1 MRRNWQAGRVYQEG
15 RKKIDSWLP
24 TMVAYVQYWRDVP
37 GHAEPKRAFVSLGV
51 CHTRTIAERK
61 AAEKLEELGINS
73 TQTFREST
81 SSITFKEQGEI
92 WLQSLSNRKR
102 NPLEQT
108 TIDTRRYALDKWMYP
123 FFGDRYLADI
133 TNLAM
138 KEFVDHISSLKPA
151 TIRDYVNIV
160 KAVVASARDVRGEP
174 LFMRDW
180 DDEFIDV
187 PGVDDQKQP
196 TVDRDEMTAILREA
210 EEPYRTL
217 YALLAGCGP
226 MRAGEALG
234 LDIRSIHEDFR
245 TLEIVQKAKRG
256 ELQDHMKTKNAD
268 SRHGRVV
275 DLSESLAAM
284 LREFVR
290 GRTSGLVFCKPD
302 GSQLMQR
309 DILKHSL
316 HPILK
321 KLELEQGGFN
331 IFRRFRIT
339 ELETAEVPA
348 ALQHTWSGHAK
359 SHVSEVYKKLLRQRE
374 WRLRWAEKTGTG
386 FTLPGHQEAA
396 AEAPNG
402 KSGKILEFRKVV

>member
-1 MRRNWQAGRVYQEG
+1 MRRKWQQGRVFQKG
-15 RKKIDSWLP
+15 RKKSDPWLP
-24 TMVAYVQYWRDVP
+24 TESAYVQFWRDVP
-37 GHAEPKRAFVSLGV
+37 GQAELERDFVSLGV
-51 CHTRTIAERK
+51 CRTRTIAERK

-73 TQTFREST
+73 IQAFREST
-81 SSITFKEQGEI
+81 SNITFKEQGEI
-92 WLQSLSNRKR
+92 WLQSLANRKR

-123 FFGDRYLADI
+123 FFGERHLADI

-151 TIRDYVNIV
+151 TIRDYVNTV
-160 KAVVASARDVRGEP
+160 KAVVASARDIKGEP

-180 DDEFIDV
+180 DDGFIDV
-187 PGVDDQKQP
+187 PEVDEQNQP
-196 TVDRDEMTAILREA
+196 TVDQDEMEMILREA
-210 EEPYRTL
+210 EEPYCTL

-256 ELQDHMKTKNAD
+256 KLQDHMKTKNAD

-275 DLSESLAAM
+275 DLSEPLAAM
-284 LREFVR
+284 LREFVG

-309 DILKHSL
+309 DILKSL

-321 KLELEQGGFN
+321 KLGLEQGGLN

-339 ELETAEVPA
+339 KLETAEVPA

-359 SHVSEVYKKLLRQRE
+359 SHVSEVYKKLLKQRE

-386 FTLPGHQEAA
+386 FTLPCHQQAA
-396 AEAPNG
+396 AEASNG
-402 KSGKILEFRKVV
+402 KPGKLLQFRKVG

>member
-15 RKKIDSWLP
+15 RKKSDPWLP

-37 GHAEPKRAFVSLGV
+37 GQAEPRRGFVSLGV
-51 CHTRTIAERK
+51 CRTRTIAERR

-81 SSITFKEQGEI
+81 SNITFKEQGEI

-123 FFGDRYLADI
+123 FFGEWSLADI

-138 KEFVDHISSLKPA
+138 KEFVDHISSLAPA

-160 KAVVASARDVRGEP
+160 KAVVASARDMRGEP
-174 LFMRDW
+174 LFVRDW

-187 PGVDDQKQP
+187 PEVGEQNQP
-196 TVDRDEMTAILREA
+196 TVDRGEMTAILQQA

-234 LDIRSIHEDFR
+234 LDVHSIYEDFR

-275 DLSESLAAM
+275 DLSEPLAAM
-284 LREFVR
+284 LREYVG

-302 GSQLMQR
+302 GRQLMQR
-309 DILKHSL
+309 DVLKHSL

-359 SHVSEVYKKLLRQRE
+359 SHVSEVYKKLLKQRE
-374 WRLRWAEKTGTG
+374 WRLRWAEKVGTG
-386 FTLPGHQEAA
+386 FTLSGHQEAA
-396 AEAPNG
+396 AEAPKG
-402 KSGKILEFRKVV
+402 KSGKILEFRKVG

>member
-15 RKKIDSWLP
+15 RKKSDPWLP

-37 GHAEPKRAFVSLGV
+37 GQAEPKRGFVSLGV
-51 CHTRTIAERK
+51 CRTRTVAERK

-73 TQTFREST
+73 TQSFREST
-81 SSITFKEQGEI
+81 SNITFQEQGEI

-123 FFGDRYLADI
+123 FFGERYLADV

-138 KEFVDHISSLKPA
+138 KEFVDHVSSLAPA

-187 PGVDDQKQP
+187 PEVDEQNQP
-196 TVDRDEMTAILREA
+196 TVDRGEMTAILQEA
-210 EEPYRTL
+210 EEPYCTF

-256 ELQDHMKTKNAD
+256 ELQNHMKTKNAD

-275 DLSESLAAM
+275 DLSEALAAM
-284 LREFVR
+284 LREFVG

-321 KLELEQGGFN
+321 KLGLEQGGLN

-339 ELETAEVPA
+339 KLETAEVPA

-359 SHVSEVYKKLLRQRE
+359 SHVSEVYKKLLKQRE
-374 WRLRWAEKTGTG
+374 WRLRWTEKAGTG
-386 FTLPGHQEAA
+386 FTLPSHQQAA
-396 AEAPNG
+396 AETPNG
-402 KSGKILEFRKVV
+402 KSGKVSEFRKVG

>member
-15 RKKIDSWLP
+15 RKKSDPWLP

-37 GHAEPKRAFVSLGV
+37 GQAEPKRGFVSLGV
-51 CHTRTIAERK
+51 CRTRTIAERK

-81 SSITFKEQGEI
+81 SNITFKEQGEI

-123 FFGDRYLADI
+123 FFGEWYLADV

-138 KEFVDHISSLKPA
+138 KEFVDHISSLAPA

-180 DDEFIDV
+180 DDEFIDI
-187 PGVDDQKQP
+187 PEVDEQNQP
-196 TVDRDEMTAILREA
+196 TVDRDEMTAILQEA
-210 EEPYRTL
+210 EEPYCTL

-226 MRAGEALG
+226 MRAG
-234 LDIRSIHEDFR
+234 
-245 TLEIVQKAKRG
+245 KA
-256 ELQDHMKTKNAD
+256 QDHMKTKNAD

-275 DLSESLAAM
+275 DLSEPLAAI
-284 LREFVR
+284 LRDFVG
-290 GRTSGLVFCKPD
+290 GRTGGLVFCKPD

-321 KLELEQGGFN
+321 KLGLEQGGFN

-359 SHVSEVYKKLLRQRE
+359 SHVSEVYKKLLKRRE
-374 WRLRWAEKTGTG
+374 WRLRWTEKAGTG

-396 AEAPNG
+396 AEVPNG
-402 KSGKILEFRKVV
+402 KSGKILEFRKVG